1 MGWLVFTIQSAAYVT
16 WEANMR
22 AIVLRSP
29 VYFIFLLLCCAAAYV
44 VHTLNLWGPILRVT
58 NAMGQQA
65 VDIGKVCIIHR
76 VCAFI

>member
-1 MGWLVFTIQSAAYVT
+1 MGV
-16 WEANMR
+16 
-22 AIVLRSP
+22 IVLRSP

-76 VCAFI
+76 VCAFLRREILIRVLGTPSRFCR

>member
-1 MGWLVFTIQSAAYVT
+1 M
-16 WEANMR
+16 EM
-22 AIVLRSP
+22 IVLRSP

-65 VDIGKVCIIHR
+65 VDIGKVYIIHR
-76 VCAFI
+76 VSTFLRRKALIRVLGTPS